1 MVALIDR
8 IGQCRTGYA
17 EPGIQIEEGMMAVSW
32 PAGVNTDAY
41 GMESTP
47 IENVERVQFESG
59 KARTYLKNSA
69 QKLAFSFLVS
79 MDDVGPSSEY
89 KQFVEWW
96 DTTLKSGA
104 LSFGF
109 PDLITHTGTTEY
121 RPIAVYSATGQKR
134 KEVTLTVE
142 EM

>member
-1 MVALIDR
+1 
-8 IGQCRTGYA
+8 
-17 EPGIQIEEGMMAVSW
+17 MAVSW
-32 PAGVNTDAY
+32 PVGVNTDAY

-89 KQFVEWW
+89 KLFVEWW

-104 LSFGF
+104 LSFKF
-109 PDLITHTGTTEY
+109 PDLVTHDTLTEY
-121 RPIAVYSATGQKR
+121 RMTGQYNSSGQKR
-134 KEVTLTVE
+134 KEVSFTVE

>member
-1 MVALIDR
+1 MV
-8 IGQCRTGYA
+8 T
-17 EPGIQIEEGMMAVSW
+17 W
-32 PAGVNTDAY
+32 PATVNTDAY

-47 IENVERVQFESG
+47 IENVERIEFESG
-59 KARTYLKNSA
+59 KSRTYLKNSA
-69 QKLAFSFLVS
+69 QKKQFSFLLT
-79 MDDVGPSSEY
+79 MKDVGASSEY
-89 KQFVEWW
+89 KDFVEWW
-96 DTTLKSGA
+96 DNTLLSGS